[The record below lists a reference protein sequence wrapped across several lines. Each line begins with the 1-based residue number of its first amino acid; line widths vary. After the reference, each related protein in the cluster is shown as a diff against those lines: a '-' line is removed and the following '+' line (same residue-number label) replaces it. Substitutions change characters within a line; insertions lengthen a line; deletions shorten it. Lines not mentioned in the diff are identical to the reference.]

1 MSFYYSRVEDKV
13 LDLAMYL
20 QANSFLP
27 PFQINMQLFQKIKRV
42 KNKKRETIVFLFSSS

>member
-1 MSFYYSRVEDKV
+1 MATSNENGFYSLKMSFYYSRVEDKV

-27 PFQINMQLFQKIKRV
+27 PLQINIAA
-42 KNKKRETIVFLFSSS
+42 FSKDKES